1 MLLLNDAFNSFAF
14 ASLLYGT
21 NGQADSCHT
30 AHFVARSWQIPK
42 CSLCCH
48 RKTRKLAEQHLP
60 LSFLTVRQAC
70 MATRI
75 LKAVKNVI
83 ITHAWVTFRPDPT
96 RGPFELINY
105 VGDFEG
111 NGLLKIRLPI
121 REFTLQ
127 FGLASPRLL
136 PVNSGLPWSRFRV
149 SHATAGAGLWAR
161 TCAQAWAR
169 AMAHGSPAMRISFW
183 IPNQTKSNWIRPSQV
198 ELKDTVAACFAY
210 WLTDLPSAETDWLTN
225 WLTGSF
231 TDCVVNAVTD
241 LL

>member
-14 ASLLYGT
+14 ASLLYRT
-21 NGQADSCHT
+21 DGQADIWNT
-30 AHFVARSWQIPK
+30 AHFVARSWQIRK

-48 RKTRKLAEQHLP
+48 RKRRKLAEQHLP
-60 LSFLTVRQAC
+60 LLFLTVRQAC
-70 MATRI
+70 IATRI

-83 ITHAWVTFRPDPT
+83 ITHAWVAFRPDPT

-127 FGLASPRLL
+127 LGLASPFASKFGFAL
-136 PVNSGLPWSRFRV
+136 VTVSGFAR
-149 SHATAGAGLWAR
+149 HEAGLWAR

-210 WLTDLPSAETDWLTN
+210 WLTDPPSGRLTDWLT
-225 WLTGSF
+225 
-231 TDCVVNAVTD
+231 D
-241 LL
+241 

>member
-48 RKTRKLAEQHLP
+48 RNTRKLAEQHLP

-127 FGLASPRLL
+127 FASPRLASPFASKFRFAL
-136 PVNSGLPWSRFRV
+136 VPVSGF
-149 SHATAGAGLWAR
+149 AR
-161 TCAQAWAR
+161 HGRGR
-169 AMAHGSPAMRISFW
+169 AMSTDMCAGMGTGHGRRQPSDANILLNS
-183 IPNQTKSNWIRPSQV
+183 KSNQIKLNQAKPSGTEGYCGCLLRLLTHRPA
-198 ELKDTVAACFAY
+198 ECRD
-210 WLTDLPSAETDWLTN
+210 WLTDWLT
-225 WLTGSF
+225 
-231 TDCVVNAVTD
+231 D
-241 LL
+241 